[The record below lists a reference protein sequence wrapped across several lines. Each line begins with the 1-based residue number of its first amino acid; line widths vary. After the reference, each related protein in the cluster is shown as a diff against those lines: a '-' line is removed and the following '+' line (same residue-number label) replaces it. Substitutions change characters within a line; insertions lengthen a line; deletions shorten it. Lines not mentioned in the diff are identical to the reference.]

1 MIALA
6 VSGGGANAPAVE
18 LALAAPEAALA
29 VGLFAIL
36 ASDLVPAAVAR
47 RAAPWLGVLACGV
60 ALALAVAAGGA
71 RGAVGS
77 MLAID
82 GLAVAARW
90 LVLPVTA
97 LVLLAGA
104 GERRRGTDSGAWS
117 AAVMAL
123 ALGASLTAA
132 AANFLAL
139 WLGLE
144 LLALSSYTLV
154 AFRGGDR
161 RSAEA
166 GMKFVLFGG
175 VVSAAMVF
183 GISAVFG
190 VTGHLDFAGI
200 GAALAN
206 GAPPGT
212 GLALVLALAG
222 VAYKLTLV
230 PLHFYAPDVY
240 QGSPALGVAA
250 VSTLPKIAAAV
261 ALVRAVQLAVPP
273 GLVAPGALASGIA
286 VLAAASMLFAS
297 FTAVVQRDAKRI
309 VAFSGIGHGAA
320 VVLAIACLPGPA
332 AIAAA
337 GFYLLTYVGA
347 NVGALVCLA
356 VLERRAGSTR
366 LDALAGAWQR
376 QPWVASL
383 LCLFLLS
390 LAGVPPLAGFLGKW
404 AVLQQAFA
412 LGSGTGR
419 GAGGNAT
426 LAITALLFLL
436 ATAVS
441 AWSYL
446 LVVRAVVFASAPEG
460 NPQPPREGLSPATL
474 IVLATC
480 VAATL
485 GLGLWLDGLARLREA
500 L

>member
-1 MIALA
+1 VTGNALA
-6 VSGGGANAPAVE
+6 NGIDV
-18 LALAAPEAALA
+18 ALVAPEAALA
-29 VGLFAIL
+29 VGLVAVL
-36 ASDLVPAAVAR
+36 AGDLSPAARAR
-47 RAAPWLGVLACGV
+47 GVAPWLGVLACAV
-60 ALALAVAAGGA
+60 ALAFAATGT

-77 MLAID
+77 MVTVDA
-82 GLAVAARW
+82 LAVLARW

-104 GERRRGTDSGAWS
+104 GERRDPRDGGAWT
-117 AAVMAL
+117 AAVLGL
-123 ALGASLTAA
+123 ALGASVTAA
-132 AANFLAL
+132 AAGCVTL

-183 GISAVFG
+183 GISHVYG
-190 VTGHLDFAGI
+190 VTDHLDFAGI
-200 GAALAN
+200 GHALAN
-206 GAPPGT
+206 GAPAGA

-250 VSTLPKIAAAV
+250 VSTLPKIAAAT
-261 ALVRAVQLAVPP
+261 ALVRCVQLAVPP
-273 GLVAPGALASGIA
+273 GFVAPGAFATGVA
-286 VLAAASMLFAS
+286 VLAATSMLFAS

-320 VVLAIACLPGPA
+320 VVLAVACLPGAA

-366 LDALAGAWQR
+366 LDALAGSWQR

-404 AVLQQAFA
+404 GVLQQALA
-412 LGSGTGR
+412 AGG
-419 GAGGNAT
+419 GAGGVPA

-446 LVVRAVVFASAPEG
+446 LVVRAVVFASAPAPAG
-460 NPQPPREGLSPATL
+460 AASGAQPARERLSPATAV
-474 IVLATC
+474 VLAAC

-485 GLGLWLDGLARLREA
+485 GLGLWLDGLAQLRAA